1 MMNTIQQQIL
11 NILPQQE
18 WMSGTELMVHFSLNQ
33 RSFAMDRL
41 KELVDSQQVQHRP
54 WHEQGVSVPM
64 FKRPV
69 PEHGQI
75 SIF

>member
-33 RSFAMDRL
+33 RDFAMDRL
-41 KELVDSQQVQHRP
+41 KELVDSQQVQYRQLY
-54 WHEQGVSVPM
+54 EQGWRVPM

>member
-1 MMNTIQQQIL
+1 
-11 NILPQQE
+11 
-18 WMSGTELMVHFSLNQ
+18 
-33 RSFAMDRL
+33 MDRL
-41 KELVDSQQVQHRP
+41 KELVDSQQVQFHKLYD
-54 WHEQGVSVPM
+54 QGVRVPM

>member
-18 WMSGTELMVHFSLNQ
+18 WMSGTELMVHFSMSQ
-33 RSFAMDRL
+33 RNFAMDRL
-41 KELVDSQQVQHRP
+41 KELVNSKQVQHCQL
-54 WHEQGVSVPM
+54 HEQGWRVPM
-64 FKRPV
+64 FKRPM
-69 PEHGQI
+69 PEQGQI

>member
-1 MMNTIQQQIL
+1 MNTIQQQIL
-11 NILPQQE
+11 NILPQHD
-18 WMSGTELMVHFSLNQ
+18 WISGTELMVHFSRQQ
-33 RSFAMDRL
+33 RDFAMDRL
-41 KELVDSQQVQHRP
+41 KELVDSQQVQFRP